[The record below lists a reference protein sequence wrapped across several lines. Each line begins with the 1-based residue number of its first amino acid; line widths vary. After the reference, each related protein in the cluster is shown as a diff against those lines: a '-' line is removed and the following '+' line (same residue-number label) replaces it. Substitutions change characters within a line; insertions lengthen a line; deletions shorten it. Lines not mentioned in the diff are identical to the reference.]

1 MESIIS
7 LRVDNLQL
15 LLKEH
20 VQWFATLEEDS
31 QLFRIL
37 FSSYIGALTMVYIS

>member
-1 MESIIS
+1 MESMIS
-7 LRVDNLQL
+7 LRVDNLRL

-31 QLFRIL
+31 QLFFYFLRT
-37 FSSYIGALTMVYIS
+37 FAP